1 MSDQNFRQSTMTPR
15 YRSGTKDDLVWHGL
29 DSMTLLFHRPSGITH
44 MLADPAPAL
53 LEVMDSTLLTAGEI
67 ATRLQA
73 RFDLESGADTD
84 DIISAR
90 LEELAAL
97 GLIAREAG

>member
-1 MSDQNFRQSTMTPR
+1 MSDQNFRQSPMTPK
-15 YRSGTKDDLVWHGL
+15 YRAGPKDDLIWHGL

-53 LEVMDSTLLTAGEI
+53 LEVMDTGLLTAAEI
-67 ATRLQA
+67 ATRLKA
-73 RFDLESGADTD
+73 RFDAESGADTD
-84 DIISAR
+84 DIIRAR